1 MPQASKKGKQM
12 SQDVKEAKQ
21 VSKNIN
27 SVEDFA
33 EQLSEL
39 AIGTEDVQK
48 LMDFVHRLSRHA
60 NHLQFRL
67 NHAAQMLGHSVIKE
81 TLIEQDYG

>member
-12 SQDVKEAKQ
+12 SQEKQ

-27 SVEDFA
+27 SVEDFS
-33 EQLSEL
+33 ERLSEL
-39 AIGTEDVQK
+39 TIGTEDVQK
-48 LMDFVHRLSRHA
+48 LMDFVNRLSRHA
-60 NHLQFRL
+60 NSLQFRL

-81 TLIEQDYG
+81 TLIEQDHG